1 MFAVKFIIDN
11 WMILVLALGSG
22 GMLLWPL
29 VRGAS
34 GGGVSAAA
42 AVQLI
47 NREKAVIVD
56 VREVEEFKAGH
67 MAGARHIPLAE
78 LEAKLAQS
86 VKNKNLPLLLVCAS
100 GARAN
105 RALAQAQKLGYAQ
118 AQVLA
123 GGLKSWQE
131 ANLPIEKS

>member
-1 MFAVKFIIDN
+1 MKFIIDN